1 MWPILIWQ
9 HRKNYYSS
17 NLWTIDLFEIKIFG
31 WQSINEKCEGSYN
44 KCSHL
49 TIYNSK
55 TIRANVRLNCSL
67 ESVSHLML
75 DAKMQDEIRIS
86 FIWKFWFSGTGCLFL
101 HFRRK
106 FFICENNEQN
116 LIAFT
121 FKHDVEGWK
130 WFDLCFHFIQWTT
143 TATTIDF
150 GISGKKACARHI

>member
-1 MWPILIWQ
+1 MWQILIWK
-9 HRKNYYSS
+9 HCKNYYSS

-49 TIYNSK
+49 TIYNWK
-55 TIRANVRLNCSL
+55 TIRTNFRLNCSF
-67 ESVSHLML
+67 ESVSHSML
-75 DAKMQDEIRIS
+75 DAKMKYEIRIS
-86 FIWKFWFSGTGCLFL
+86 FILEFGTIWIFWFSGTGCLFS

-121 FKHDVEGWK
+121 FKHDVEYV
-130 WFDLCFHFIQWTT
+130 
-143 TATTIDF
+143 
-150 GISGKKACARHI
+150 